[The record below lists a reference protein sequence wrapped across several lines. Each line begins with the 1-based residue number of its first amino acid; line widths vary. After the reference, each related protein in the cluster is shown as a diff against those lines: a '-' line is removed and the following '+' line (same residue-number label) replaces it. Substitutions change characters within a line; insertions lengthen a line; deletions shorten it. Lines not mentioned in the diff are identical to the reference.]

1 MKEEELV
8 SLCRK
13 GDRAAFA
20 TLFREYAPILMGVC
34 RRFTAQDEDS
44 REVLQE
50 GFEKIIEGFG
60 KFEYR
65 GEGSLRAWMSRV
77 MMNCSLAYMKKK
89 RRTEFLS
96 EPLYENLVEV
106 STTDDND
113 DVETGHIPEE
123 VMMGFIMDLPEGCR
137 TVLNMYLFEEI
148 DHEEIAQTLNISKEA
163 SAARL
168 YRARMLLKKRIRNYL
183 RKGR

>member
-1 MKEEELV
+1 
-8 SLCRK
+8 
-13 GDRAAFA
+13 
-20 TLFREYAPILMGVC
+20 
-34 RRFTAQDEDS
+34 
-44 REVLQE
+44 
-50 GFEKIIEGFG
+50 
-60 KFEYR
+60 
-65 GEGSLRAWMSRV
+65 
-77 MMNCSLAYMKKK
+77 MNRSLAYMKKK

-96 EPLYENLVEV
+96 EPIYENLVEV
-106 STTDDND
+106 STTDDTD

-148 DHEEIAQTLNISKEA
+148 DHGEIAQTLNISKEA

-168 YRARMLLKKRIRNYL
+168 YRARMLLKKRIRSYL